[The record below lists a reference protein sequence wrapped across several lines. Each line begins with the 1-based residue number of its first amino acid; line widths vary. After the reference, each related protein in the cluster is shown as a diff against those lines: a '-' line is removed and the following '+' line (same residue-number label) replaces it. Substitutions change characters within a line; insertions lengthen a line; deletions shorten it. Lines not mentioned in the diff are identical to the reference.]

1 FGIDIQVGNI
11 ETEKRFDPIIGHI
24 DFKIDIYAETT
35 DHRFIIEIQRIDY
48 DYNFD
53 RFLHYFLMILADQ
66 QKTSAMYTP
75 SQQVLGV
82 VVTLSEMK
90 KVESMKI
97 TEKLLKDEAREEGK
111 KEGIEEGKKVWYRK

>member
-1 FGIDIQVGNI
+1 MRLVQKG
-11 ETEKRFDPIIGHI
+11 
-24 DFKIDIYAETT
+24 
-35 DHRFIIEIQRIDY
+35 